1 MKRPFALSGLLALGG
16 LAASLALAGCP
27 SGPPPN
33 AADNTDAAP
42 GGTTSST
49 GEKNTAAAGTYAAV
63 FNLSEEPE
71 SVAGTPGGI
80 LRTANISDPKTFNL
94 WVAAETSSTVILA
107 PLYEPMNDRNQYTLK
122 FEPKLAELPKISE
135 DGLTYTYTLRPNLV
149 WSDGRPLTTDD
160 VIFTLD
166 MIFDEKVQGNFREGM
181 LIDVPQPD
189 GTMKREP
196 FKYRKIDKQTV
207 EFKLPVKYAPAE
219 AIFSFNIAPKHKLEA
234 AWKAGQPNATK
245 FNEAWNTNT
254 NPKELVSNGAWIIS
268 EYVPAQRVVYQ
279 RNPRYY
285 QKAPDDKPLPYL
297 EKYTYLIVPDLN
309 TTVLKFRSGDTD
321 MLGIPTPEYPKIKAD
336 EAKGRYEV
344 INRGP
349 AWGFSYL
356 GFNMNPNAKLD
367 KVKLSL
373 FRNVKFRQAVSHA
386 VNRERMVEDIFLGL
400 AEPSYGPVPTA
411 DRNFYKPDVPKF
423 AYDLDKAKALLA
435 EIGLKD
441 TNGNGILEYEGKDVT
456 FNILTNVENDIRKSM
471 ATIVADDLKKVGL
484 DAKFTPVNFND
495 LIRRLNDA
503 PFEWEAVILGFTG
516 GPEPHEG
523 QNIWRSE
530 GNLHQWYPKQKKPDT
545 PWEAEIDKIFI
556 QAAQELDLEK
566 RKALYGRWQQ
576 IVAEQQ
582 PLIFLTTP
590 EQLSAMDKGFGNI
603 KPASLGGLLWNL
615 EEIFKTNG
623 GDAKVTAS

>member
-1 MKRPFALSGLLALGG
+1 
-16 LAASLALAGCP
+16 
-27 SGPPPN
+27 
-33 AADNTDAAP
+33 
-42 GGTTSST
+42 
-49 GEKNTAAAGTYAAV
+49 
-63 FNLSEEPE
+63 
-71 SVAGTPGGI
+71 
-80 LRTANISDPKTFNL
+80 
-94 WVAAETSSTVILA
+94 
-107 PLYEPMNDRNQYTLK
+107 
-122 FEPKLAELPKISE
+122 
-135 DGLTYTYTLRPNLV
+135 
-149 WSDGRPLTTDD
+149 
-160 VIFTLD
+160 
-166 MIFDEKVQGNFREGM
+166 
-181 LIDVPQPD
+181 
-189 GTMKREP
+189 
-196 FKYRKIDKQTV
+196 
-207 EFKLPVKYAPAE
+207 
-219 AIFSFNIAPKHKLEA
+219 
-234 AWKAGQPNATK
+234 
-245 FNEAWNTNT
+245 
-254 NPKELVSNGAWIIS
+254 
-268 EYVPAQRVVYQ
+268 
-279 RNPRYY
+279 
-285 QKAPDDKPLPYL
+285 
-297 EKYTYLIVPDLN
+297 
-309 TTVLKFRSGDTD
+309 
-321 MLGIPTPEYPKIKAD
+321 
-336 EAKGRYEV
+336 
-344 INRGP
+344 
-349 AWGFSYL
+349 
-356 GFNMNPNAKLD
+356 MNPNAKLD

-441 TNGNGILEYEGKDVT
+441 TNGNGILEYEGKDVK

-484 DAKFTPVNFND
+484 GAQFTPVNFND
-495 LIRRLNDA
+495 LIRRLNDP

-530 GNLHQWYPKQKKPDT
+530 GNLHQWHPKQKKPDT